1 MKACIGV
8 IFGGV
13 TVEHEVSVISAL
25 QVIHAIDRERYSVLP
40 IYIGKD
46 GTWYTGDSLTEI
58 AEFKNI
64 DVLLPKCFPIFLGR
78 RGYISRFPL
87 RYFRR
92 NSFGKIDVAFPVVH
106 GSRGEDGILQGY
118 LEMMGVPYVGSDV
131 LASAIGMDKVAMK
144 AAFSHVNLP
153 ILKYV
158 WLYAREW
165 LQQESSVIDRIE
177 KAFPYPV
184 IVKPTNLGSSIGVT
198 SATTQSELSA
208 AVEIALAYSNRV
220 IIEPMVQNLREINCS
235 VLGDYESLEASVC
248 EEPIRASG
256 LLTFDDKYAA
266 GSSAKGM
273 QGAKRRIPADI
284 SATLASTIQDL
295 AKRAFTAVQASG
307 VARIDFLLDEA
318 TNQVYVNEINTIPGS
333 IAFYL
338 WEHSGLS
345 FTNLI
350 EKLIRLA
357 LKRDRETN
365 QLTSTHPTNILSMG
379 GKGGSKVRERSGRG

>member
-1 MKACIGV
+1 MKACVGV
-8 IFGGV
+8 IFGGIS
-13 TVEHEVSVISAL
+13 VEHEVSIISAS
-25 QVIHAIDRERYSVLP
+25 QVMHAIDRERYSVLP

-46 GTWYTGDSLTEI
+46 GTWYTGNSLTEI

-64 DVLLPKCFPIFLGR
+64 DALLSKCSPIFLGR
-78 RGYISRFPL
+78 HGYISRFPL
-87 RYFRR
+87 RYFSR
-92 NSFGKIDVAFPVVH
+92 NSIGKIDVAFPVVH
-106 GSRGEDGILQGY
+106 GSRGEDGTLQGY

-144 AAFSHVNLP
+144 AAFSHANLP
-153 ILKYV
+153 ILTYV
-158 WLYAREW
+158 WLHAREW
-165 LQQESSVIDRIE
+165 LQYESSVIDRIE
-177 KAFPYPV
+177 RALPYPV

-198 SATTQSELSA
+198 SATAQSELSA

-295 AKRAFTAVQASG
+295 AKRAFSAVQASG

-318 TNQVYVNEINTIPGS
+318 TNRVYVNEINTIPGS

-350 EKLIRLA
+350 DKLIRLA

-365 QLTSTHPTNILSMG
+365 QLTSTHPTNLLSMAS
-379 GKGGSKVRERSGRG
+379 KGGSKTQERSGRG